1 MMHYFHNFSL
11 TMLVSIPI
19 ITTIIFSPFSVADT
33 GEKTIAAQNSIQQ
46 RERTSTLEKQYTKK
60 LDAIRQEITMLKDS
74 IMLVNPAVHTPKLQA
89 IEAQFKALNDE
100 IDKKEL
106 FGRLSRHFM
115 QKLGA
120 VEREIFDTKKL
131 LGIKTPE
138 ETEEKEGERS

>member
-1 MMHYFHNFSL
+1 MKSTHIPMLIVTAVHFSL
-11 TMLVSIPI
+11 LST
-19 ITTIIFSPFSVADT
+19 AEQ
-33 GEKTIAAQNSIQQ
+33 GEKTIAAQNSMQQ

-60 LDAIRQEITMLKDS
+60 LDAIKQEITMLKDS
-74 IMLVNPAVHTPKLQA
+74 IMLVDPAVHTPKLQA

-131 LGIKTPE
+131 LGIKTAD
-138 ETEEKEGERS
+138 EEKEGELS